1 MWWTCSVTRRKD
13 VKQPADSCQFG
24 APIILVPLRFCP
36 VSNENPTTS
45 CCLASWMTTTKNTLP
60 SSEVCCT
67 LWLRPWFVDMV
78 STIPSLVAFKG
89 TGGLIVVFT
98 SPNPFWNARQI
109 FQVWGGW
116 WPKYETKQLLRMRYI
131 FQD

>member
-45 CCLASWMTTTKNTLP
+45 CCLASWMTTTKH
-60 SSEVCCT
+60 SSIVG
-67 LWLRPWFVDMV
+67 
-78 STIPSLVAFKG
+78 SL
-89 TGGLIVVFT
+89 LYIVVASMVCGYGFDDPL
-98 SPNPFWNARQI
+98 SCRVQ
-109 FQVWGGW
+109 GDW
-116 WPKYETKQLLRMRYI
+116 WANRGFYQSEPILECSANISSMGRMVA
-131 FQD
+131 